1 MCYYASQQLG
11 NWYVKGYKG
20 ITYIVCTNGNYPQD
34 IAIECLDELYETI
47 RQCKL
52 TKWFRSD
59 GGAGTTGGV
68 GNKVSEI
75 ARKVRDKTTTIIAHN
90 KKSQHQD
97 EYDKAAIKI
106 NACCKGIAI
115 KYGTLDDGK
124 STTML
129 SLELENQ
136 DRKLEGVFSVCCC
149 SCFFFRFCCVTQN
162 LTKCFFFHF

>member
-1 MCYYASQQLG
+1 MCYYTSQQLG
-11 NWYVKGYKG
+11 NWYVKGIKG

-59 GGAGTTGGV
+59 GGAGTTGGGV
-68 GNKVSEI
+68 GNKVTEI
-75 ARKVRDKTTTIIAHN
+75 ARKVMDKTTTIIIAHN
-90 KKSQHQD
+90 KKKSQHHHQGQD
-97 EYDKAAIKI
+97 EYDNAAIKI

-124 STTML
+124 SIL
-129 SLELENQ
+129 Q
-136 DRKLEGVFSVCCC
+136 C
-149 SCFFFRFCCVTQN
+149 SRSN
-162 LTKCFFFHF
+162 